1 MSELPPL
8 PDDVRDLLARAD
20 VPGPPAGLED
30 RIWSQMSTGFGFPDG
45 AAPPPAS
52 PPASPSGALHAAMGK
67 WGVLSTIAA
76 LAVGGAGGAVVHG
89 ALDARSAPV
98 TGAPTTIA
106 SEVPVASA
114 LTSEVTVAPTEHDA
128 AAPPVLAKPPV
139 TKPARRDVDLA
150 EEQSLLETARSA
162 ILRREPRLA
171 LGPLR
176 EHAQRFPRG
185 HLSEERDGLWVQA
198 LANAGETAA
207 ARTKA
212 AEFRRKYPQ
221 SLLLPAVD
229 AAVGSPE

>member
-8 PDDVRDLLARAD
+8 PDSVRDLLARAE
-20 VPGPPAGLED
+20 VPEPPAGLED
-30 RIWSQMSTGFGFPDG
+30 RIWSQVSTGFGGPDG
-45 AAPPPAS
+45 GGGAPHSPA
-52 PPASPSGALHAAMGK
+52 PSALHAALGK
-67 WGVLSTIAA
+67 WGVVSTLAA
-76 LAVGGAGGAVVHG
+76 LAVGGAGGAVVRG
-89 ALDARSAPV
+89 AMDARPTPVAVASAVVAPEAPVAVVTASAPV
-98 TGAPTTIA
+98 
-106 SEVPVASA
+106 SQN
-114 LTSEVTVAPTEHDA
+114 DA
-128 AAPPVLAKPPV
+128 GAAPVVPAKPPASPSA
-139 TKPARRDVDLA
+139 KAARRDVDLA

-171 LGPLR
+171 LAPLR

-198 LANAGETAA
+198 LANAGEGAA

-229 AAVGSPE
+229 AAVEHAE